1 MIYLPSFRAWD
12 IKNKKM
18 GEPDIIINNGRIDE
32 VKIWGD
38 ETIPEEETDWRESS
52 EFSLM
57 MSSNVLDIK
66 KKEIYD
72 LDILKSTA
80 SEFPEDH
87 KYWIVTHEDG
97 GFNVRYYFL
106 PKDKRKRSIAE
117 NELLCKDNVD
127 WYKFEIVGNVYQNPE
142 LLSSDLKKLLR
153 RKEK

>member
-1 MIYLPSFRAWD
+1 MFEPPLTSQLLGAGLIAVSFFVAGFVTCYLD
-12 IKNKKM
+12 
-18 GEPDIIINNGRIDE
+18 
-32 VKIWGD
+32 V
-38 ETIPEEETDWRESS
+38 
-52 EFSLM
+52 
-57 MSSNVLDIK
+57 K